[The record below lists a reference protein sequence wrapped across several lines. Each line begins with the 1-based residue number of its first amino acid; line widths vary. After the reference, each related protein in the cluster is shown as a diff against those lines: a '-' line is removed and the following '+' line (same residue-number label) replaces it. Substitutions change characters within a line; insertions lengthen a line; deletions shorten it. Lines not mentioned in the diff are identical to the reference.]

1 LEITIN
7 LGFRDHPHRL
17 HAKDPW
23 KGPMSSLEP
32 GQNLGFGLTSAAQ
45 SPSLA
50 PSGVLL
56 LLGLVE
62 PSYWKT
68 TPPPSLPSCCFPL
81 QPKVQVRV
89 REFWVWR
96 GTERGYGFRG
106 PMYVET
112 KSPATID
119 AIIADSRVPPSCSV
133 HGWGLTVAGQR
144 FWGFDELRF
153 RSTPYHC
160 IAGHLQH
167 RHHKPSAPDSLCL
180 YRSLSPSHARVRRA
194 RVLGFAIVGAKK
206 TSREGGRVLDV
217 RGREITPPFV

>member
-89 REFWVWR
+89 KEFWVWR
-96 GTERGYGFRG
+96 GTERGYGFQG
-106 PMYVET
+106 LASIDT
-112 KSPATID
+112 KSPATSN
-119 AIIADSRVPPSCSV
+119 AIIAGLQVPPSLSV
-133 HGWGLTVAGQR
+133 FGWGLRVVDQR
-144 FWGFDELRF
+144 FWGLGFQSEHSATPSPVTILAVTACFARPRF
-153 RSTPYHC
+153 SP
-160 IAGHLQH
+160 
-167 RHHKPSAPDSLCL
+167 
-180 YRSLSPSHARVRRA
+180 LSNKARVRVLCVGRA
-194 RVLGFAIVGAKK
+194 NREWARLFVL
-206 TSREGGRVLDV
+206 
-217 RGREITPPFV
+217 